1 MATKQK
7 TVFVCSN
14 CGNESAKWMGRCFAC
29 GEWNTFEEQTIF
41 ASSATQIK
49 TADFNVKPVSIN
61 SVDISSEIRFS
72 TGMKEL
78 DRVLGGGAVLGSLT
92 LVGGD
97 PGIGKSTLLLQICD
111 YFCKSKTCY
120 YISGEESMNQIKL
133 RANRLNVTSDNL
145 MLMSE
150 TNMEV
155 IVNVCTSAQPDILII
170 DSIQTMHC
178 STVASSTGSVA
189 QIKETTGMLMK
200 LAKENGITVF
210 IIGHVTKE
218 GSLAGPKVLEHMVD
232 TVLYFEG
239 DKNLSFRILRSIKN
253 RFGSTNEIA
262 VFDMQSG
269 GLVEIDNPSKM
280 FLDGRPENV
289 PGNCVTCVIEG
300 TRAILAE
307 VQALVTK
314 TNYPAPRRMSSGVDY
329 NRATLLL
336 AVLEKR
342 ANYALYSMDTYIN
355 VVGGFRLSDNSSDL
369 AVLLAVASAV
379 ADFEMSSDLIAVG
392 EIGLSGEVRAVSY
405 IEQRIAEAE
414 RLGFKYIIVPSR
426 NKITKKFNDIEI
438 IRVSSL
444 SQAIY
449 KARNEIITS
458 ESKPSAK

>member
-1 MATKQK
+1 MSNKQK

-14 CGNESAKWMGRCFAC
+14 CGNESVKWMGKCFAC
-29 GEWNTFEEQTIF
+29 GEWNTFVEQTVITGNSTKNINEVI
-41 ASSATQIK
+41 A
-49 TADFNVKPVSIN
+49 KPVPIN

-78 DRVLGGGAVLGSLT
+78 DRVLGGGSVLGSLT

-97 PGIGKSTLLLQICD
+97 PGIGKSTLLLQMCNN
-111 YFCKSKTCY
+111 FCRSRKCIY
-120 YISGEESMNQIKL
+120 VSGEESMNQIKL
-133 RANRLNVTSDNL
+133 RADRLSVKSDNL
-145 MLMSE
+145 LLLSE
-150 TNMEV
+150 TNMEN
-155 IVNVCTSAQPDILII
+155 IVSVCSAENPEILII
-170 DSIQTMHC
+170 DSIQTMN
-178 STVASSTGSVA
+178 SSSVTSAVGSVS
-189 QIKETTGMLMK
+189 QIKETTAMVMK
-200 LAKENGITVF
+200 LAKENNITVF

-262 VFDMQSG
+262 VFDMQTG

-314 TNYPAPRRMSSGVDY
+314 SNYATPSRMSSGVDY
-329 NRATLLL
+329 NRLSLLL

-342 ANYALYSMDTYIN
+342 ANYSLYSMDTYVN
-355 VVGGFRLSDNSSDL
+355 VVGGFRLSDNSADL
-369 AVLLAVASAV
+369 AITLAVASAL

-392 EIGLSGEVRAVSY
+392 EIGLSGEIRAVSY
-405 IEQRIAEAE
+405 IEQRIVEAA
-414 RLGFKYIIVPSR
+414 RLGFKYIMIPSR
-426 NKITKKFNDIEI
+426 NKITKTFDDIKI
-438 IRVSSL
+438 IKVSSL

-449 KARNEIITS
+449 KARNEILTN
-458 ESKPSAK
+458 ET

>member
-1 MATKQK
+1 MPAKQK
-7 TVFVCSN
+7 TIFVCSN
-14 CGNESAKWMGRCFAC
+14 CGNESIKWMGKCFAC
-29 GEWNTFEEQTIF
+29 GEWNTYVEQTI
-41 ASSATQIK
+41 APVTSSFSGETR
-49 TADFNVKPVSIN
+49 NVKPISIN
-61 SVDISSEIRFS
+61 SVDITSEIRFS

-78 DRVLGGGAVLGSLT
+78 DRVLGGGAVVGSLT

-97 PGIGKSTLLLQICD
+97 PGIGKSTLLLQISES
-111 YFCKSKTCY
+111 FSKSKKCFY
-120 YISGEESMNQIKL
+120 VSGEESMNQIKI
-133 RANRLNVTSDNL
+133 RADRLGVKADNL
-145 MLMSE
+145 MLLSE
-150 TNMEV
+150 TNMES
-155 IVNVCTSAQPDILII
+155 IVNLCTNEQPDVLII
-170 DSIQTMHC
+170 DSIQTMNC
-178 STVASSTGSVA
+178 SSVTSTVGSVS

-200 LAKENGITVF
+200 LAKEKGITVF

-262 VFDMQSG
+262 VFDMQSE

-314 TNYPAPRRMSSGVDY
+314 SNYATPSRMSSGIDH
-329 NRATLLL
+329 NRLSLLL

-342 ANYALYSMDTYIN
+342 ANYSIYSMDTYVN
-355 VVGGFRLSDNSSDL
+355 VVGGFRLIDNSADL
-369 AVLLAVASAV
+369 SILLAIASAL

-392 EIGLSGEVRAVSY
+392 EIGLSGEIRAVSY

-414 RLGFKYIIVPSR
+414 RLGFKYIMVPSR
-426 NKITKKFNDIEI
+426 NKITKKFKDIEI
-438 IRVSSL
+438 IKVSSL

-449 KARNEIITS
+449 KARNEIIKNET
-458 ESKPSAK
+458 